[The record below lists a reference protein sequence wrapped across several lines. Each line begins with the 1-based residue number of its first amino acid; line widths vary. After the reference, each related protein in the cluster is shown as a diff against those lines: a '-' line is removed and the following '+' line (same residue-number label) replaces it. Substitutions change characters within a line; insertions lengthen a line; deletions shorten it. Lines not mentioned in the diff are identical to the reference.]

1 MFETS
6 IREEKIMK
14 LDSAVCIVSGSAV
27 GVGAASAIQLAGK
40 GAKVVV
46 NYSKSEKEARETLA
60 QCHAAGGEA
69 ILVQGDVAVDA
80 DCRRIAQAALD
91 KWGRIDAL
99 INNAAITKFVDQR
112 DLEGLSADDFQHLYA
127 VNVIGPYQ
135 MTRACTPA
143 LQKQGGA
150 VVMISSMSGITGVG
164 SSNAYVATKGALN
177 TLTLA
182 LARALAP
189 SVRVNAVCPG
199 FIETRWHHARFG
211 SAGEYQ
217 QYRDKVVDNVTLAKV
232 CKAED
237 VAELAV
243 WLVEHGDL
251 MTGETL
257 KLDGGSHLGVPWR
270 KR

>member
-1 MFETS
+1 
-6 IREEKIMK
+6 MK
-14 LDSAVCIVSGSAV
+14 LDSAVCIVTGSAV
-27 GVGAASAIQLAGK
+27 GVGSASAVQLARK
-40 GAKVVV
+40 GARVVV
-46 NYSKSEKEARETLA
+46 NYSKSENEARATLS
-60 QCHAAGGEA
+60 QCQAAGGEA
-69 ILVQGDVAVDA
+69 ILVQGDVAIDA
-80 DCRRIAQAALD
+80 DCRRVAQAALD

-112 DLEGLSADDFQHLYA
+112 ELEGLTAEDFQRLYA

-150 VVMISSMSGITGVG
+150 VVMISSMSGISGVG

-189 SVRVNAVCPG
+189 SVRVNAICPG
-199 FIETRWHHARFG
+199 LIETRWHQARFG
-211 SAGEYQ
+211 NPGDYQ
-217 QYRDKVVDNVTLAKV
+217 AFRDKVADSTTLGRV
-232 CKAED
+232 CSADD
-237 VAELAV
+237 VADLAV
-243 WLVEHGDL
+243 WLIEHGDL
-251 MTGETL
+251 MTGEML
-257 KLDGGSHLGVPWR
+257 KLDGGAHLGVPWR